1 MDQEKNQR
9 LSFFF
14 KERHIFCVSL
24 KSLVSTEWSLLWF
37 EKIDGLTFSD
47 LYKDLFRCWTML

>member
-14 KERHIFCVSL
+14 KERHIFCVFL
-24 KSLVSTEWSLLWF
+24 KSLVSTERLLLWF
-37 EKIDGLTFSD
+37 EKIDDLTFSD
-47 LYKDLFRCWTML
+47 LSRIIFDAG